1 MSQIIK
7 KNVDGKAVD
16 HLPFLLE
23 DEFLSI
29 SRGEKHN
36 YQLLVDYQIRVTY

>member
-16 HLPFLLE
+16 HLPLLLE
-23 DEFLSI
+23 DEFLII